1 MAIHIARDYNPAST
15 GYASIPGGHTRQ
27 FTSLWY
33 NICLFLNKVLGYSV
47 AGSTSWNIDA
57 TNFATGITIASYT
70 NGPTLVITTNVAHN
84 LVNGQVVFI
93 SGAIGNGAVNGTWIV
108 ANVGTNTATLLN
120 NNGSNAGYN
129 SNSAT
134 LYAAAPRIASGTGAT
149 AASISQHGTY
159 VVDIPVAARTVVN
172 AASPLGDVNRL
183 LVMKSSLYPTKNSGI
198 FKITAVDTVNNRYT
212 IDYRSTDAPPP
223 ELNTLTW
230 WLYEGEVQVSNYI
243 YNFDATATFT
253 VNGATNANP
262 IVVSTSN
269 PHPFATGEKVSIT
282 NVGGNTGANGIWTIT
297 YVDATHF
304 SLNGSIGN
312 GAFSSNGTVG
322 YTGYAGGDNGAP
334 NSRMLLQSPHAS
346 GWQARVCNEP
356 FNVNLPVVTVATGNN
371 GSAQGDFAVNGP
383 SSHTAQFLDS
393 NPTGGFTSTVP
404 GGGCYNNNNNA
415 SRITLVGDDGG
426 QAVFMYSKI
435 LGGAGNN
442 GIMVFGVPDNEPVP
456 NFPNTD
462 RSFTYGSLNVGNGV
476 QDYGTIQLR
485 FGSLFNGGFGFRAV
499 IPESVALVGWANMDG
514 TSGTNPFYSAN
525 AGDSPFT
532 GSTEV
537 IPIEVWGGTTVDPAL
552 AIPTPAAG
560 VVPYGYDQRFMG
572 TAPFLRNGRTN
583 FGAFTQSTDS
593 TAVSSV
599 STTSGLGVS
608 PIQVTTTA
616 PNALVTGQT
625 VVISG
630 VVANT
635 AANGTF
641 VITVINNTTF
651 TLNGTT
657 GNGTYITGG
666 VVTGTPHWLH
676 LQNGIYLL
684 WNGAGGLNP

>member
-15 GYASIPGGHTRQ
+15 GYAGIPAGHTRQ

-33 NICLFLNKVLGYSV
+33 NICLFLNKILGYSV
-47 AGSTSWNIDA
+47 VGSTSWNIDA
-57 TNFATGITIASYT
+57 TNFATGITVSSFT
-70 NGPTLVITTNVAHN
+70 SGPNVVITTNVAHN
-84 LVNGQVVFI
+84 LVNGQVVYI
-93 SGAIGNGAVNGTWIV
+93 TGATGNGTLNGSWIV

-120 NNGSNAGYN
+120 NNGGNGGYN

-134 LYAAAPRIASGTGAT
+134 LYAAAPRLASGSGAT
-149 AASISQHGTY
+149 AASINQHGTY
-159 VVDIPVAARTVVN
+159 VVDIPIAARTVL
-172 AASPLGDVNRL
+172 AGTSPAGDVNRM

-223 ELNTLTW
+223 ELSTLTW

-243 YNFDATATFT
+243 YNFDASLPST
-253 VNGATNANP
+253 VNGATNTTP
-262 IVVSTSN
+262 IVVSTSSA
-269 PHPFATGEKVSIT
+269 HPFVTGQRVLIT
-282 NVGGNTGANGIWTIT
+282 NVGGNTGANGTWTIT

-304 SLNGSIGN
+304 SLNNSIGN
-312 GAFSSNGTVG
+312 GAFSSNGSASFV
-322 YTGYAGGDNGAP
+322 GYAGGLGGP
-334 NSRMLLQSPHAS
+334 NSRMILQSPHAS

-356 FNVNLPVVTVATGNN
+356 FNVGLPVITVASGNN
-371 GSAQGDFAVNGP
+371 GNAQGDFPINGTT
-383 SSHTAQFLDS
+383 SHIAQFLDS
-393 NPTGGFTSTVP
+393 NPTGGFVNTVP

-442 GIMVFGVPDNEPVP
+442 GIMVFGVPDNEPIP
-456 NFPNTD
+456 NYPNTD
-462 RSFTYGSLNVGNGV
+462 RSFTYGSLNVPSG
-476 QDYGTIQLR
+476 DYGTIQLR
-485 FGSLFNGGFGFRAV
+485 MGNQFNGGFGFRAV
-499 IPESVALVGWANMDG
+499 IPEFVALVGWANMDG

-532 GSTEV
+532 SSTEV
-537 IPIEVWGGTTVDPAL
+537 IPIEVWGGTTVDPQL
-552 AIPTPAAG
+552 AIPTPTAG

-593 TAVSSV
+593 TATVNVSAA
-599 STTSGLGVS
+599 TQTS
-608 PIQVTTTA
+608 PIQITTSSI
-616 PNALVTGQT
+616 NAFATGQT
-625 VVISG
+625 VIISG
-630 VVANT
+630 VTGNT
-635 AANGTF
+635 NANGTF
-641 VITVINNTTF
+641 VISVIDNTHF
-651 TLNGTT
+651 TLNNSS
-657 GNGTYITGG
+657 GNAAYTGG
-666 VVTGTPHWLH
+666 GTVTGTPHWLH